1 MSAAPLSTIPGLP
14 GDDSAALLRVLA
26 ANPRVE
32 QVWLY
37 GSRAMQRHRAGSDID
52 LSLEGASL
60 DHSDLLQLLGD
71 VDELLLA
78 WTVDLSLRH
87 QLPAALEAHLQRVGI
102 PLLNAGP
109 TGTSTAPP

>member
-14 GDDSAALLRVLA
+14 GDDSAELLRVLA

-52 LSLEGASL
+52 LSLEGANL
-60 DHSDLLQLLGD
+60 DHSDLHPKEQRHHDDDITCPQNMRNDCSNHPLMGMD
-71 VDELLLA
+71 
-78 WTVDLSLRH
+78 RH
-87 QLPAALEAHLQRVGI
+87 QAPGI
-102 PLLNAGP
+102 GC
-109 TGTSTAPP
+109 